1 MPAIRRP
8 AERIGTLTKEMAA
21 ACGLPA
27 GIPVAAG
34 CGDSAASAL
43 GAGVLRPGEM
53 YDVAGTASIFSC
65 VTDRYAPDL
74 RHKTLLFTRSAAD
87 GLWNALAYI
96 SGGGMCLHW
105 YRKLSALTYKELDEA
120 AAGAAPGCGGLL
132 FLPHFAGRTCPS
144 VPEVRGTWL
153 GLGWEHGTGTL
164 FRSILESVAY
174 EYRLYLDILRE
185 SNPALRPDTV
195 TGAGGGSHSAVF
207 NQIKADVLGLPYR
220 PLTGGDTATSG
231 AAILAGCAA
240 GAYASPQEAAAAIRS
255 PGPARLPETAYE
267 ALYGERT
274 AAYRRAL
281 EGAAVLYRSLKNGE
295 GDAP

>member
-1 MPAIRRP
+1 MLFRS
-8 AERIGTLTKEMAA
+8 
-21 ACGLPA
+21 LPA

-43 GAGVLRPGEM
+43 GAGVLRPGEV

-153 GLGWEHGTGTL
+153 GLGW
-164 FRSILESVAY
+164 RSEERRVGKECRS
-174 EYRLYLDILRE
+174 RW
-185 SNPALRPDTV
+185 S
-195 TGAGGGSHSAVF
+195 
-207 NQIKADVLGLPYR
+207 PYH
-220 PLTGGDTATSG
+220 
-231 AAILAGCAA
+231 
-240 GAYASPQEAAAAIRS
+240 
-255 PGPARLPETAYE
+255 
-267 ALYGERT
+267 
-274 AAYRRAL
+274 
-281 EGAAVLYRSLKNGE
+281 
-295 GDAP
+295 